1 MKIVILS
8 TSLLLMIST
17 NADAQ
22 SISKKA
28 VSGAIYLNN
37 GEEVVTPFVY
47 HETEQVII
55 RKDNAGIQ
63 VYTIFHVD
71 SFFFYDPE
79 LMWQRRFK
87 KMKYRDREY
96 FFETVTPG
104 EVSIVRLKLP
114 HSAPDR
120 VVLHEAERHQL
131 DYRYFIRYQ
140 QNLSNLNSYS
150 MKSLKQIHPEYWS
163 QLRKFARMRQ
173 LNFHKMGDKIQMV
186 QKLND
191 LINKK
196 DSFR

>member
-1 MKIVILS
+1 
-8 TSLLLMIST
+8 MIST